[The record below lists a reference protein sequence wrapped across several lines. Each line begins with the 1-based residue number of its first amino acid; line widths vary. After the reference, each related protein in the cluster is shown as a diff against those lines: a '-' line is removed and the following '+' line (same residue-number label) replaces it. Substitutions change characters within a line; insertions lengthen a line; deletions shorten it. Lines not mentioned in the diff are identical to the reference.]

1 MHNKREKHS
10 ARCPAGA
17 PDQTGDRE
25 VWPCECGL
33 AARRTAGGTSTE
45 QTSTP
50 AERLCGLVEAVRE
63 AKAKEAKAKESAGCY
78 CRDDLTCQPCAA
90 VMSAESALASLLLA
104 DPRYLAVVEA
114 ACTYVVEAAKDGM
127 EAVRV
132 IDAFRPHAVLT
143 DLEMPNM
150 NGLELTARLRGQ
162 QDTRDL
168 PVIMITSRSLD
179 KHRRQAELSG
189 VSVYLTK
196 PYSDHD
202 LLAHLQAQ
210 LEGGQHVAETIH

>member
-114 ACTYVVEAAKDGM
+114 ACTYVVEAAKVDAGQPGWKSVSFHKLM
-127 EAVRV
+127 EAVSAMTTEV
-132 IDAFRPHAVLT
+132 DALHGAG
-143 DLEMPNM
+143 E
-150 NGLELTARLRGQ
+150 
-162 QDTRDL
+162 
-168 PVIMITSRSLD
+168 S
-179 KHRRQAELSG
+179 K
-189 VSVYLTK
+189 
-196 PYSDHD
+196 
-202 LLAHLQAQ
+202 
-210 LEGGQHVAETIH
+210 